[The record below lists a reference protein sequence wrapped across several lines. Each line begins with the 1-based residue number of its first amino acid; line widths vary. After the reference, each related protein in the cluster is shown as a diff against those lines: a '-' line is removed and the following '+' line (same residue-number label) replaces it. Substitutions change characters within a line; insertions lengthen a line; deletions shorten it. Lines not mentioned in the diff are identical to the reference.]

1 MGCSDRNLNSQI
13 FTGKKPFPEVVR
25 DLTVITK
32 VLAGERLSRPSQSFG
47 LDDEMWSLIESC
59 WNHNPRRRL
68 TAAQIYRR
76 LNDPRIGNRRR
87 RSSSEDI
94 LIRQFM
100 SNSSLT
106 SGSGPSSAETLMALE
121 SIIQE
126 IISLKQI
133 DPEKPHTTVFSTTTS
148 EKENVHSIN
157 RRVSVHRKQASK
169 GRPLDQRDTS
179 STDVDQHTRDVP
191 LGHVTDSTG
200 KGTLPLTVNTR
211 NSSKPHDASSGL
223 VNIISKLE
231 IIFENIDQYKLF
243 LNCSR
248 THFQS
253 QSLLDLFQQV
263 SLYLLSQDI

>member
-32 VLAGERLSRPSQSFG
+32 VLAGERLARPLQSFG

-59 WNHNPRRRL
+59 WNRDPHRRL

-76 LNDPRIGNRRR
+76 LNPRIGSRRR
-87 RSSSEDI
+87 RPSSEDI

-100 SNSSLT
+100 SSSTLT

-121 SIIQE
+121 NIIQE
-126 IISLKQI
+126 IISLKQV
-133 DPEKPHTTVFSTTTS
+133 DPEQPHTTVFSTTTS
-148 EKENVHSIN
+148 EKENVYSIN
-157 RRVSVHRKQASK
+157 RRTSVHRKQASK
-169 GRPLDQRDTS
+169 GRPLDQHDTNS
-179 STDVDQHTRDVP
+179 SNVDQHTKDVP
-191 LGHVTDSTG
+191 MGRVTG
-200 KGTLPLTVNTR
+200 GAGGGTLPLTINDG
-211 NSSKPHDASSGL
+211 NSSKYHDASSGL
-223 VNIISKLE
+223 SNIVSKLE
-231 IIFENIDQYKLF
+231 MIFENIDQYKLF

-248 THFQS
+248 TDFQS